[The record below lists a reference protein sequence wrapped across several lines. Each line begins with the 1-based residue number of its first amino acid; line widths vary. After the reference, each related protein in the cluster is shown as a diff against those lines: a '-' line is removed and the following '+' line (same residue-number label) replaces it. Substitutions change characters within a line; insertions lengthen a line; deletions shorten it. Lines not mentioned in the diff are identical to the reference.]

1 MPVKLASGI
10 LQVASSSDR
19 QRNND
24 VKNQTVVGGEA
35 TTTMVVTQGV
45 MQDDPKIAAVG
56 DSQVTSGVASTVM
69 TSMTPSVVTAA
80 GTSRFGVRG
89 DGTQTS
95 VNAAPTVKVDVATI
109 MSTSQGKNVDIPREE
124 SE

>member
-35 TTTMVVTQGV
+35 TTTMVTQGV